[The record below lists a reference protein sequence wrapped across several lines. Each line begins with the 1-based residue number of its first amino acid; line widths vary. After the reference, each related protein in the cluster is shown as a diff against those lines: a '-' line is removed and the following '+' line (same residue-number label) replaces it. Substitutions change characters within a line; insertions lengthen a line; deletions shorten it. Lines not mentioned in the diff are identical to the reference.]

1 MTCPTASLSV
11 GTWDSGNSNVAS
23 KAPGTGTD
31 ITVARP
37 IANFFGF
44 KNHSEILLTKIDR
57 STVIVDYVEIEFR
70 DQYLGRCEMWRLSN
84 SLKNSC
90 VYVGQ
95 KVNFIGCISAS
106 IRSIYVKG
114 KRASSGIVDAS
125 TKVIFRSLSA
135 KTTIFVQVC
144 KELWE
149 FADDGERFTEKIV
162 HSFFPEL
169 VYRWEEH
176 HTNHVITV
184 VLISRVFYDTTELE
198 YAAGPLRQTDDG
210 QWYKDF
216 FKVVV
221 DLEVVSN
228 WTDVLRDLKE
238 AFWTFQRDILLTHH
252 FHRKTEAGGEVKLV
266 GTISFAHDGPILEAL
281 NLALNP
287 TEAHYIDRSLSL
299 TGSSVIL
306 ITPGTGYFRVQK
318 QLLRLTTLR
327 MLDQGFGLDLELSP
341 VLKEA
346 FWTFQRDI
354 LLTHHFHRKTEAGGE
369 VKLVGTISFAHDGP
383 ILEALNLAL
392 NPTEAHYIDRSLSLT
407 GSSVILITPGTGYF
421 RVQKQL
427 LRLTTLR
434 MLDQGFGLD
443 LVCLA
448 KRPLHTSPIFSF
460 QGIEPTPVPPSE
472 GISRATDPLWGGG
485 RAEFEQSPKDLK
497 TFWWEPF
504 WISASFWDKQRDMP
518 FRHDVTATIS
528 LPEVDLNT
536 LSPTS
541 PGAGKPNPKEARRLA
556 REMFDKNI
564 FAPVNKEPH
573 SHHDGHHHHSHTQPG
588 SNETSG
594 PSTAI
599 DMESSQSSL
608 NDLLEDHTKHEAQP
622 MPMLPFKN
630 VRKPNL
636 RRASTGVS
644 TSRVRIEAPSFKGH
658 SPEPLPALTLPTVDT
673 AFATPARSGI
683 SHRSVSPSQESIRS
697 TSTVSSNRRKGGA
710 GAGTL
715 SSFAKNWFF
724 TPFRPAPSTAASTV
738 HIERQADDIAT
749 GPLLPPVS
757 PIAPPPNISPAL
769 PNPIAITKR
778 KAEPKRIQRAAPEDS
793 ASPSDDPAA
802 ALRRIT
808 TIRTKRPWL
817 GGGSTSFLV
826 PLPCRPGSALPE
838 NQTTLARRWQHLF
851 PRPTFQHQV
860 KWRSICTPACLPLS
874 VDYIPPQREVNATWR
889 DYDYIVMLNS
899 EDIRSSFLLGAEDEN
914 MDQDEQALLV
924 MRGMAELRLT
934 QGFQFVVAKPKR
946 ERSPDERPHARQPKA
961 PGKGFPVVAGLALDR
976 PHPVGISEVL
986 KNARD
991 APEQSSSVDGSVA
1004 GYERD
1009 LSDALRYWRTRYLV
1023 IPSED
1028 SPPAPFRG
1036 NTGEGETLDEEEI
1049 RLLGVTERLAELFA
1063 RARWLRPDETDLP
1076 PPRFVETTLDPAVCV
1091 LDDSLMTQIEDLHA
1105 RGPLKKK
1112 RLSERVLEDMS
1123 LAQVARAMRE
1133 ENGVPIKEHKW
1144 HGIQYPDSFTGRDF
1158 VNWLREFK
1166 DVSTREQ
1173 AVEHGNRLLSAGLFE
1188 HCRGTH
1194 GFLDG
1199 YYYYRLA
1206 GEFAAPTTNKARQW
1220 FRSAATLNSRPSVE
1234 DVKGSGPM
1242 PGPAPG
1248 PTPGSIG
1255 RSMFAPRRP
1264 RRRLDLSQTM
1274 TIDVDPLRRSD
1285 QAERVILHHDM
1296 IHNPTTAFHFELNW
1310 LATTARFIDDMII
1323 SWNHAL
1329 KRYGL
1334 KIVEA
1339 YVDQIT
1345 DINRTNVFQS
1355 CFPIALALAPPTIP
1369 DLAKRVPEGT
1379 QVKQYFE
1386 CAILKHFGYI
1396 LDISA
1401 GANYP
1406 DSVEYIP
1413 FSRPVPLRGTFTEL
1427 PCPRS
1432 LNTSNHRRWLH
1443 TKPPPL
1449 ATDPPARTKYWPAPP
1464 KGSTGGILQRAK
1476 AESVISSNGSQYP
1489 GSPASRVS
1497 FAPLPDLTTRKRR
1510 NSITLGVAAR
1520 SATLRAQRMG
1530 PHPPGPRRNGHEPP
1544 RPAPGR
1550 PRRRTADHYKDD
1562 QVIDLGEVAVDA
1574 GKKLWRAISSRKT
1587 SMASDSGRPDVHAVS
1602 HKTHGEMGGP
1612 TVGAIGHNTEREISV
1627 RGFAVP
1633 EDDEEEEDEEE
1644 SEDEEETQDRTE
1656 DYVTGIQA
1664 MQISAGHDGEGEST
1678 EPDHIPTR
1686 LSPPPLSRSETDSS
1700 PEVSA
1705 ASTPRL
1711 SQERPPETGKDSLF

>member
-1 MTCPTASLSV
+1 MNNSSPSPSV
-11 GTWDSGNSNVAS
+11 RVAHGRKRSSTISSMLPPPPQLNVGQTKWITLWAADPHVAGS
-23 KAPGTGTD
+23 RVNIADITLNRESWPGLAPGDVIRVSSGKGQDSDGVLFIVPPDDATRPAPNQ

-44 KNHSEILLTKIDR
+44 KNHSDILLTKIDR
-57 STVIVDYVEIEFR
+57 STAIVDYVEIEFR

-95 KVNFIGCISAS
+95 KVNFIGCISAA

-114 KRASSGIVDAS
+114 KRATSGIMDAS
-125 TKVIFRSLSA
+125 TKTIFRSLSA

-169 VYRWEEH
+169 IHRWEEH

-228 WTDVLRDLKE
+228 WTEVLRDLKE

-266 GTISFAHDGPILEAL
+266 GTISFAHDGP
-281 NLALNP
+281 
-287 TEAHYIDRSLSL
+287 
-299 TGSSVIL
+299 V
-306 ITPGTGYFRVQK
+306 
-318 QLLRLTTLR
+318 
-327 MLDQGFGLDLELSP
+327 
-341 VLKEA
+341 
-346 FWTFQRDI
+346 
-354 LLTHHFHRKTEAGGE
+354 
-369 VKLVGTISFAHDGP
+369 
-383 ILEALNLAL
+383 LEALNLAL

-460 QGIEPTPVPPSE
+460 QGIEPTPVPLSE

-504 WISASFWDKQRDMP
+504 WVSASFWDKQRDMP
-518 FRHDVTATIS
+518 FREDRFVTRARMYEVQMLGLLEHDVTATIS
-528 LPEVDLNT
+528 LPHVDLNT
-536 LSPTS
+536 ISPTS
-541 PGAGKPNPKEARRLA
+541 PGSPNPKEARRLA

-564 FAPVNKEPH
+564 FAPINKEPH
-573 SHHDGHHHHSHTQPG
+573 FHHDGHHHHHHSHTQPG

-594 PSTAI
+594 PSTAHAT

-608 NDLLEDHTKHEAQP
+608 NDLLEEHTKREAQP

-636 RRASTGVS
+636 RRASTSVS

-673 AFATPARSGI
+673 TFSTPTRSGI

-710 GAGTL
+710 GTL
-715 SSFAKNWFF
+715 SSLAKNWFF
-724 TPFRPAPSTAASTV
+724 TPFRPTASTAASTV

-749 GPLLPPVS
+749 GPLLPPIS
-757 PIAPPPNISPAL
+757 PIAPPPKISPA
-769 PNPIAITKR
+769 PPDPITITKR
-778 KAEPKRIQRAAPEDS
+778 KAEPKRIQRVALEDS

-802 ALRRIT
+802 ALRRTGTLANPT
-808 TIRTKRPWL
+808 TPTI
-817 GGGSTSFLV
+817 
-826 PLPCRPGSALPE
+826 PLQPELTNPCRPGSTLPE

-851 PRPTFQHQV
+851 PRPTFQHQI

-899 EDIRSSFLLGAEDEN
+899 EDIRSSFLLGADDEN
-914 MDQDEQALLV
+914 MDQDDQALLV

-934 QGFQFVVAKPKR
+934 QGFQFVVAKPKS
-946 ERSPDERPHARQPKA
+946 ERSADEKPHSRQPKA

-976 PHPVGISEVL
+976 PYPMGISEVL
-986 KNARD
+986 KTARD
-991 APEQSSSVDGSVA
+991 AVCLSMSDQIQQLSYDPITGAVLVRRWIRRSSHPTDPFQYQCLVWPKLGTGYTEVSTSFSFPVLEEYGWNRTDTLVA

-1036 NTGEGETLDEEEI
+1036 STGEGETLDEEEI
-1049 RLLGVTERLAELFA
+1049 RLLGVTERLAELFS

-1091 LDDSLMTQIEDLHA
+1091 LDDSLMTQIEELHA

-1112 RLSERVLEDMS
+1112 RLSERVLEEMS
-1123 LAQVARAMRE
+1123 LGSIARAMRE

-1144 HGIQYPDSFTGRDF
+1144 HGIQYPDSFTGREF
-1158 VNWLREFK
+1158 VSWLVREFK

-1173 AVEHGNRLLSAGLFE
+1173 GIEHGNRLLSAGLFE

-1194 GFLDG
+1194 GLLDG
-1199 YYYYRLA
+1199 HYYYRLA

-1220 FRSAATLNSRPSVE
+1220 FRSAATLHSRPSVE
-1234 DVKGSGPM
+1234 DVKGSGPI
-1242 PGPAPG
+1242 PGPVPG
-1248 PTPGSIG
+1248 PPGPVG

-1264 RRRLDLSQTM
+1264 RRRLVLSQTM
-1274 TIDVDPLRRSD
+1274 TVDVDPLRRSD
-1285 QAERVILHHDM
+1285 QAERVILHHDV
-1296 IHNPTTAFHFELNW
+1296 IHNPMTAFHFELNW
-1310 LATTARFIDDMII
+1310 LGTTARFIDDVII

-1355 CFPIALALAPPTIP
+1355 CFPISLALAPPTIP

-1379 QVKQYFE
+1379 QVEQYFE

-1401 GANYP
+1401 GTNYP
-1406 DSVEYIP
+1406 ESVEVFYSYRRDP
-1413 FSRPVPLRGTFTEL
+1413 FTYSQFVHKSGLAFCQVVGGTEGF
-1427 PCPRS
+1427 
-1432 LNTSNHRRWLH
+1432 RWLTNRLLAPGNYAMGAQGKPKHH
-1443 TKPPPL
+1443 TRADEIRRELGAFCADETRLREFYDDVVGKLLPPPPPPPVV
-1449 ATDPPARTKYWPAPP
+1449 AVPPASAQP
-1464 KGSTGGILQRAK
+1464 
-1476 AESVISSNGSQYP
+1476 
-1489 GSPASRVS
+1489 SP
-1497 FAPLPDLTTRKRR
+1497 
-1510 NSITLGVAAR
+1510 SI
-1520 SATLRAQRMG
+1520 
-1530 PHPPGPRRNGHEPP
+1530 
-1544 RPAPGR
+1544 
-1550 PRRRTADHYKDD
+1550 
-1562 QVIDLGEVAVDA
+1562 
-1574 GKKLWRAISSRKT
+1574 
-1587 SMASDSGRPDVHAVS
+1587 
-1602 HKTHGEMGGP
+1602 
-1612 TVGAIGHNTEREISV
+1612 
-1627 RGFAVP
+1627 
-1633 EDDEEEEDEEE
+1633 
-1644 SEDEEETQDRTE
+1644 
-1656 DYVTGIQA
+1656 
-1664 MQISAGHDGEGEST
+1664 
-1678 EPDHIPTR
+1678 
-1686 LSPPPLSRSETDSS
+1686 
-1700 PEVSA
+1700 
-1705 ASTPRL
+1705 
-1711 SQERPPETGKDSLF
+1711 QELFD

>member
-1 MTCPTASLSV
+1 
-11 GTWDSGNSNVAS
+11 
-23 KAPGTGTD
+23 
-31 ITVARP
+31 
-37 IANFFGF
+37 
-44 KNHSEILLTKIDR
+44 
-57 STVIVDYVEIEFR
+57 
-70 DQYLGRCEMWRLSN
+70 MWRLSN

-114 KRASSGIVDAS
+114 KRAASGIVDAS
-125 TKVIFRSLSA
+125 TKTIFRSLSA

-169 VYRWEEH
+169 IYRWEEH

-252 FHRKTEAGGEVKLV
+252 FHRKAEAGGEVKLV

-318 QLLRLTTLR
+318 
-327 MLDQGFGLDLELSP
+327 
-341 VLKEA
+341 
-346 FWTFQRDI
+346 
-354 LLTHHFHRKTEAGGE
+354 H
-369 VKLVGTISFAHDGP
+369 
-383 ILEALNLAL
+383 
-392 NPTEAHYIDRSLSLT
+392 
-407 GSSVILITPGTGYF
+407 
-421 RVQKQL
+421 L

-460 QGIEPTPVPPSE
+460 QGIEPAPVPPSE

-504 WISASFWDKQRDMP
+504 WVSASFWDKQRDMP
-518 FRHDVTATIS
+518 FREDRFVTRARMYEVQMLGLLEHDVTATIS
-528 LPEVDLNT
+528 LPHVDLNT
-536 LSPTS
+536 ISPTS
-541 PGAGKPNPKEARRLA
+541 PGSPNPKEARRLA

-564 FAPVNKEPH
+564 FAPINKEPH
-573 SHHDGHHHHSHTQPG
+573 SHHNGHNGHNHPHTQPG

-594 PSTAI
+594 PSTGHAT

-608 NDLLEDHTKHEAQP
+608 NDLLEEHTKREAQP

-636 RRASTGVS
+636 RRASTSVS

-673 AFATPARSGI
+673 TFSTPTRSAI

-710 GAGTL
+710 GAL
-715 SSFAKNWFF
+715 SSLAKNWFF
-724 TPFRPAPSTAASTV
+724 TPFRPTPSTAASTV
-738 HIERQADDIAT
+738 HIERQADDVAT

-757 PIAPPPNISPAL
+757 PIAPPPKISPAL
-769 PNPIAITKR
+769 PDPIAITKR
-778 KAEPKRIQRAAPEDS
+778 NAEPKRIQRPAPEDS

-802 ALRRIT
+802 ALRRSGTLVNPT
-808 TIRTKRPWL
+808 TPT
-817 GGGSTSFLV
+817 V
-826 PLPCRPGSALPE
+826 PLQPELTNPSRPGSALPE

-851 PRPTFQHQV
+851 PRPTFQHQI

-899 EDIRSSFLLGAEDEN
+899 EDIRSSFLLGADDEN
-914 MDQDEQALLV
+914 MDLDDQALLV

-934 QGFQFVVAKPKR
+934 QGFQFVVAKAKSEQR
-946 ERSPDERPHARQPKA
+946 AEERPHTRQHKT

-976 PHPVGISEVL
+976 PYPMGISEVL

-991 APEQSSSVDGSVA
+991 VVCLSMSDQIQQLSYDSITGAVLVRRWIRRSSHPTDPFQYQCLVWPKLGTGYTEVSTSFTFPVLEEYGWNRTDTLVA
-1004 GYERD
+1004 G
-1009 LSDALRYWRTRYLV
+1009 YLV
-1023 IPSED
+1023 IPSEE

-1036 NTGEGETLDEEEI
+1036 SAGEGETLDEEEI
-1049 RLLGVTERLAELFA
+1049 RLSGVTERLAELFS

-1091 LDDSLMTQIEDLHA
+1091 LDDGLMTQIEELHA

-1123 LAQVARAMRE
+1123 LANVARAMRE

-1158 VNWLREFK
+1158 VSWLVREFK

-1173 AVEHGNRLLSAGLFE
+1173 GVEHGNRLLSAGLFE
-1188 HCRGTH
+1188 HCRGAH
-1194 GFLDG
+1194 GLLDG
-1199 YYYYRLA
+1199 HYYYRLA

-1220 FRSAATLNSRPSVE
+1220 FRSAATLHSRPSVE
-1234 DVKGSGPM
+1234 DVKGSGPI
-1242 PGPAPG
+1242 PGPPPVPAPG
-1248 PTPGSIG
+1248 SVG

-1264 RRRLDLSQTM
+1264 RRRLVLSQTM

-1285 QAERVILHHDM
+1285 QAERVILHHDV

-1310 LATTARFIDDMII
+1310 LGTTARFIDDMIT

-1355 CFPIALALAPPTIP
+1355 CYPIPLALAPPTIP

-1379 QVKQYFE
+1379 QVEQYFE

-1401 GANYP
+1401 GTNYP
-1406 DSVEYIP
+1406 DSVEVFYSYRRDP
-1413 FSRPVPLRGTFTEL
+1413 FTYSQFVHKSGLAFCQVVGGTEGFRKAQAPYEGGRG
-1427 PCPRS
+1427 
-1432 LNTSNHRRWLH
+1432 
-1443 TKPPPL
+1443 
-1449 ATDPPARTKYWPAPP
+1449 
-1464 KGSTGGILQRAK
+1464 
-1476 AESVISSNGSQYP
+1476 
-1489 GSPASRVS
+1489 
-1497 FAPLPDLTTRKRR
+1497 
-1510 NSITLGVAAR
+1510 
-1520 SATLRAQRMG
+1520 
-1530 PHPPGPRRNGHEPP
+1530 
-1544 RPAPGR
+1544 
-1550 PRRRTADHYKDD
+1550 
-1562 QVIDLGEVAVDA
+1562 
-1574 GKKLWRAISSRKT
+1574 
-1587 SMASDSGRPDVHAVS
+1587 
-1602 HKTHGEMGGP
+1602 
-1612 TVGAIGHNTEREISV
+1612 
-1627 RGFAVP
+1627 
-1633 EDDEEEEDEEE
+1633 
-1644 SEDEEETQDRTE
+1644 
-1656 DYVTGIQA
+1656 
-1664 MQISAGHDGEGEST
+1664 
-1678 EPDHIPTR
+1678 
-1686 LSPPPLSRSETDSS
+1686 
-1700 PEVSA
+1700 
-1705 ASTPRL
+1705 
-1711 SQERPPETGKDSLF
+1711 